1 MSPIQVSLIVEGQL
15 DEQVLHK
22 LLAQVAPHL
31 QAEIC
36 YGKRGRDWID
46 SNMSKYNQAAQQWP
60 FVALA
65 DLERAECPPELLRAW
80 FPHGRNNNLQAR
92 IAVRMVEAWLLADRE
107 ACAEFF
113 GIAVHHIPQFP
124 DDENHPKQLLVNLA
138 RRSRY
143 RAIRDDIVPV
153 PNTTGIVGKNY
164 LGQLGKFVTENWQP
178 ERAQIHSYSLQRA
191 IRALQQ
197 FHPDVPGE

>member
-36 YGKRGRDWID
+36 YGRRGRDWID

-65 DLERAECPPELLRAW
+65 DLEQTECPPDLLRVW

-107 ACAEFF
+107 ACAEFL
-113 GIAVHHIPQFP
+113 GIAVHHIPQLP
-124 DDENHPKQLLVNLA
+124 DDENHPKKLLVNLA

-143 RAIRDDIVPV
+143 RAIRDDIVPA
-153 PNTTGIVGKNY
+153 PKTTGIVGKNY
-164 LGQLGKFVTENWQP
+164 LGQLGKFVIEKWQP
-178 ERAQIHSYSLQRA
+178 ERAQIHSYSLRRA
-191 IRALQQ
+191 INALQQ
-197 FHPDVPGE
+197 FHPDISGE

>member
-1 MSPIQVSLIVEGQL
+1 MSPIQVSLIAEGPL
-15 DEQVLHK
+15 DEQVLRQ
-22 LLAQVAPHL
+22 LLAQTAPHL
-31 QAEIC
+31 QVGVC
-36 YGKRGRDWID
+36 YGKRGRDWMDI
-46 SNMSKYNQAAQQWP
+46 NLNKYNLAARHWP

-65 DLERAECPPELLRAW
+65 DLERTECPPDLLQAW
-80 FPHGRNNNLQAR
+80 FPRGKHDNLQAR
-92 IAVRMVEAWLLADRE
+92 IAVRMIEAWLLADRE
-107 ACAEFF
+107 ACAEFL
-113 GIAVHHIPQFP
+113 GIAVHHIPQFL